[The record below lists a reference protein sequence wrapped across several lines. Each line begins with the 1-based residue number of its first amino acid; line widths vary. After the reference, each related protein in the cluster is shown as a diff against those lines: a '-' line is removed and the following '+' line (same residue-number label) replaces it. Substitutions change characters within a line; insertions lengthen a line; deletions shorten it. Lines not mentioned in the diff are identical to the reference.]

1 MQKADEALRA
11 RMGAVSGGVGIA
23 VNTLL
28 AAAKIA
34 LGAVTGSL
42 SVLAD
47 GMNNLTDC
55 GSNVVS
61 LIGLKVS
68 EKPAD
73 REHPF
78 GHRRAETVAALIIAL
93 IVLVVAA
100 ELAIESVQ
108 KIFVPAE
115 SSFSWALVAVLGAAV
130 AAKLFL
136 FFFNRYWGKKLGA
149 ETLRATAAD
158 SISDAAAT
166 TAVLIS
172 LIISHYTNFDLDGY
186 MGAAVAVF
194 IGFTG
199 AGILRETVSRLLGTA
214 PEAQV
219 LRDIEARVRAFDGV
233 HGVHDLTV
241 HNYGQNKLYAT
252 VHVEVDSNMPLMA
265 THDLADAIEK
275 QFAQQTNISL
285 TVHIDPLVLD
295 DPQVN
300 RLRAQTEAAVRA
312 IDPALRV
319 HDFRVVGGEKHAN
332 LVFEVAAPFEC
343 ALTDAQIRARITD
356 AVSRMGENKTIGAVV
371 TVERDI
377 SVSEK

>member
-115 SSFSWALVAVLGAAV
+115 SSFSWALIAVLGAAV

-136 FFFNRYWGKKLGA
+136 FFFNRYWGKK
-149 ETLRATAAD
+149 
-158 SISDAAAT
+158 
-166 TAVLIS
+166 
-172 LIISHYTNFDLDGY
+172 
-186 MGAAVAVF
+186 
-194 IGFTG
+194 
-199 AGILRETVSRLLGTA
+199 
-214 PEAQV
+214 
-219 LRDIEARVRAFDGV
+219 
-233 HGVHDLTV
+233 
-241 HNYGQNKLYAT
+241 
-252 VHVEVDSNMPLMA
+252 
-265 THDLADAIEK
+265 
-275 QFAQQTNISL
+275 
-285 TVHIDPLVLD
+285 
-295 DPQVN
+295 
-300 RLRAQTEAAVRA
+300 
-312 IDPALRV
+312 
-319 HDFRVVGGEKHAN
+319 
-332 LVFEVAAPFEC
+332 
-343 ALTDAQIRARITD
+343 
-356 AVSRMGENKTIGAVV
+356 
-371 TVERDI
+371 
-377 SVSEK
+377 

>member
-115 SSFSWALVAVLGAAV
+115 SSFSWALIAVLGAAV

-158 SISDAAAT
+158 SISDAVATAAV
-166 TAVLIS
+166 TAS
-172 LIISHYTNFDLDGY
+172 LLISHYTNFDLDGY
-186 MGAAVAVF
+186 MCAAVAVF

-233 HGVHDLTV
+233 NGVHDLTV

-343 ALTDAQIRARITD
+343 ALTDAQIRARITA
-356 AVSRMGENKTIGAVV
+356 AVSHMEQNKNLGAVV

-377 SVSEK
+377 NVS